1 MWLLQTAMYQAL
13 KTAQAGGAMPT
24 AAQQLDY
31 AARMSAV
38 HEGDTPRLLTIAGDN
53 AEIAVNGVL
62 TNRPSVFAF
71 LFGGGNATYSDII
84 TALAVAD
91 QDPAVKRIDLNID
104 SPGGS
109 VAGLFDAL
117 AAIEA
122 TTTPVRA
129 VVSNMAASAAFAIA
143 TQADEIVA
151 GNRATVFGSV
161 GIVVSAFV
169 DEDEVTIT
177 STDAPNKRPDLS
189 TEAGRAVVRAE
200 LDEMHGVFADAIAT
214 GRGTTIDK
222 VNADF
227 GQGGTFLAAEALQR
241 GMIDSIAPTALNLVQ
256 TDGDT
261 AATIEN
267 QPEAT
272 NMDLNK
278 LLAEHPAVYAQVLA
292 LGNTAGVAQ
301 ERERASAHL
310 IMGEG
315 MGAMATAIK
324 AVKDGDEMTASLQ
337 ATYMTAG
344 VNRRDVT
351 DATTDDATVAAV
363 VDGSASATDDADGK
377 ADEKAGVD
385 ILNLAAEFC
394 GTELEV

>member
-1 MWLLQTAMYQAL
+1 MWLLQTAMYHAL
-13 KTAQAGGAMPT
+13 KQAQAGGAMPS

-31 AARMSAV
+31 EARMSAV
-38 HEGDTPRLLTIAGDN
+38 HDGDAPRLLTIVGDN
-53 AEIAVNGVL
+53 AEIRVQGVL

-109 VAGLFDAL
+109 VAGLFDTL

-129 VVSNMAASAAFAIA
+129 VVSNMAASAAFALA
-143 TQADEIVA
+143 AQADEIVA
-151 GNRATVFGSV
+151 TNRATVFGSV
-161 GIVVSAFV
+161 GIVVSAFI

-200 LDEMHGVFADAIAT
+200 LDEMHGLFADAIAT
-214 GRGTTIDK
+214 GRGTSVDN
-222 VNADF
+222 VNANF
-227 GQGGTFLAAEALQR
+227 GQGGTFLAAEALER

-256 TDGDT
+256 TGGET
-261 AATIEN
+261 AATNEN
-267 QPEAT
+267 QPEAID
-272 NMDLNK
+272 MDLET
-278 LLAEHPAVYAQVLA
+278 LRASHPGVYAQAIA
-292 LGNTAGVAQ
+292 LGSAEGVTK

-310 IMGEG
+310 IMGAG
-315 MGAMATAIK
+315 MGAMETALE
-324 AVKDGDEMTASLQ
+324 AVKNGDEMTASLT

-351 DATTDDATVAAV
+351 DANTDDTTAAAATEGA
-363 VDGSASATDDADGK
+363 ASADVADGK
-377 ADEKAGVD
+377 ADAQAGAD
-385 ILNLAAEFC
+385 ILNQAAEYC
-394 GTELEV
+394 GIEMEA